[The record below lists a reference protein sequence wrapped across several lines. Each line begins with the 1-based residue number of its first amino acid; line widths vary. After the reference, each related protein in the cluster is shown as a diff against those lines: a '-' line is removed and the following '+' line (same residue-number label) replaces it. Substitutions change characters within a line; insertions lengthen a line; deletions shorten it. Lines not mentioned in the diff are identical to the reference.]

1 MVQWT
6 MKVELK
12 FASTESGEPFV
23 PDVTV
28 ATIVIT
34 IIGTSVMQKLS
45 VVSWDTKNLVSLSI
59 LAVLPLVLELILYS

>member
-23 PDVTV
+23 PDVT
-28 ATIVIT
+28 ATIVFT

>member
-6 MKVELK
+6 TKAGLK
-12 FASTESGEPFV
+12 FASTESGELFV
-23 PDVTV
+23 PEVT
-28 ATIVIT
+28 ATT

-45 VVSWDTKNLVSLSI
+45 VVSWDTKNLVLLSI